1 MIRMAGKVRSRQGNA
16 TMITDTIENASA
28 YFSLSPRLP
37 AALRFLRQT
46 DLAVLSPGRHSIDGE
61 NAFAIVQEYQTKPR
75 AQGLWEAH
83 RRYIDVQFVQS
94 GVEAMGWAPIQQMRV
109 KQPYDSE
116 KDLEF
121 FDGSGQMIEVPAG
134 HFAIFLPHDV
144 HMPGLCIAEPQ
155 SVRKIV
161 MKVAVE

>member
-28 YFSLSPRLP
+28 YFNLSPRIA

-46 DLAVLSPGRHSIDGE
+46 NLTALGLGKHSIDGE
-61 NAFAIVQEYQTKPR
+61 NAFAIVQEYQTKPG
-75 AQGLWEAH
+75 AQGVWEAH

-144 HMPGLCIAEPQ
+144 HMPGLAVAAPQ
-155 SVRKIV
+155 TVRKIV
-161 MKVAVE
+161 VKVAVE